1 MFGNGMSTTTTTTMI
16 VTGRS
21 DTTDGCVQCT
31 VFGMIPSTVTSTIT
45 IRTTQW

>member
-1 MFGNGMSTTTTTTMI
+1 MSTTTTTMI

-21 DTTDGCVQCT
+21 DTTTDGCVQCT
-31 VFGMIPSTVTSTIT
+31 VFGMIPSTGTSTIT